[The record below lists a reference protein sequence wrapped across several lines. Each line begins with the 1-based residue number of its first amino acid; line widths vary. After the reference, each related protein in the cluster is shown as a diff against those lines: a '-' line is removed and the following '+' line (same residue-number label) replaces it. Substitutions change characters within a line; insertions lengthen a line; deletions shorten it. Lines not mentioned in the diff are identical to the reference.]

1 MKRLMIALSLT
12 FATSGIALADTPGM
26 ADFQR
31 VCTICHGDGAADT
44 VMGKKLKIRP
54 YKGRAELDKARILKA
69 VTNGVAP
76 ADGRGEM
83 KRVDEKKLDAA
94 QRDAVAD
101 YVLSLTK

>member
-1 MKRLMIALSLT
+1 MKRLIIALSVT
-12 FATSGIALADTPGM
+12 FATSSIALADTPGM

-31 VCTICHGDGAADT
+31 LCKTCHGDGSADT

-69 VTNGVAP
+69 LTNGVAP

-83 KRVDEKKLDAA
+83 KKLDEKKLDAS